1 MSRPTPQPIT
11 STVNSLE
18 ILGQSEASSRHCCG
32 FSRFGVPILVL
43 VAAIAIPAAY
53 FVGRG
58 QSVAPTESSVQ
69 WNLPRIDA
77 TASASSEKF
86 SIATGLVS
94 DEVEGL
100 FVLDHNSGL
109 LQCNVFYPRLGKIM
123 GRFARNVATDF
134 GTGGKG
140 GQYIMITGYADFPRA
155 SNRPASACV
164 LYVLDSA
171 TGNFACYGV
180 PFNGA
185 SMNAQRDQNG
195 AILLLERGTGNPL
208 VDRDALR

>member
-1 MSRPTPQPIT
+1 
-11 STVNSLE
+11 V
-18 ILGQSEASSRHCCG
+18 
-32 FSRFGVPILVL
+32 V
-43 VAAIAIPAAY
+43 VAAIAIPAA
-53 FVGRG
+53 FFLGRAR
-58 QSVAPTESSVQ
+58 SVSPTEASVH

-109 LQCNVFYPRLGKIM
+109 LQCNVIYPRIGKIR
-123 GRFARNVATDF
+123 GTFLTNVAADL

-140 GQYIMITGYADFPRA
+140 GQYIMVTGYTDFPRA
-155 SNRPASACV
+155 SNRPASVCV

-180 PFNGA
+180 PFDGSAMNGGKV
-185 SMNAQRDQNG
+185 QQG
-195 AILLLERGTGNPL
+195 AIVLLDRGTGNPL